1 MLLQWLLSAW
11 HAVLEVLF
19 PTNCLVCGR
28 KLLDDETIACSDC
41 LKSIPRTEH
50 AILDQNGIDLLFLE
64 LIQNQRRTV
73 HYERGAAFAFYNRD
87 KGFALRTLIERGKYG
102 THPDPQIFYFL
113 GRLAAQE
120 YIDSDLFD
128 DIDYLI
134 EKNKET
140 GFPQKFQAT
149 YSKNNPETVFRINKR
164 LNEAGMC
171 KGATLSFQ
179 SLSEKVLENI
189 YRKNMSY

>member
-64 LIQNQRRTV
+64 LNQKQRRTV
-73 HYERGAAFAFYNRD
+73 R
-87 KGFALRTLIERGKYG
+87 
-102 THPDPQIFYFL
+102 
-113 GRLAAQE
+113 
-120 YIDSDLFD
+120 
-128 DIDYLI
+128 
-134 EKNKET
+134 
-140 GFPQKFQAT
+140 
-149 YSKNNPETVFRINKR
+149 
-164 LNEAGMC
+164 
-171 KGATLSFQ
+171 
-179 SLSEKVLENI
+179 
-189 YRKNMSY
+189 